1 MAAIPKLDEANL
13 QAICDI
19 LGDTSTGL
27 TGSEIGRYDV
37 FDAPVFDLLYVLPQ
51 RLPKFFETDHSGVFD
66 QKSFR
71 VACLSR
77 GLSLLPILPHTFQVS
92 LFS

>member
-51 RLPKFFETDHSGVFD
+51 RFSGVFD